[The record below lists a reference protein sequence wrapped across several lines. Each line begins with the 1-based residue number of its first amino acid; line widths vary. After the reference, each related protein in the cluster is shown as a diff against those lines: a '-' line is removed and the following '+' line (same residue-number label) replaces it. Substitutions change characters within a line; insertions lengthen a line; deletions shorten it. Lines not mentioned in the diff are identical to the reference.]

1 LCIIETESQ
10 LRGALERRI
19 LCQEETEQDRQAKA
33 PEPAEEWGPAEKVLR
48 KEPGKAKV
56 EERVQAL
63 VAVEGTG
70 SVAEFKIE
78 VI

>member
-1 LCIIETESQ
+1 M
-10 LRGALERRI
+10 
-19 LCQEETEQDRQAKA
+19 LCQEETEQDRQARA
-33 PEPAEEWGPAEKVLR
+33 PEPAEEWVLAEKVLR

-56 EERVQAL
+56 KVEERVQAV
-63 VAVEGTG
+63 VAVIEAG

>member
-1 LCIIETESQ
+1 M
-10 LRGALERRI
+10 
-19 LCQEETEQDRQAKA
+19 LCQEETEQDRQARA
-33 PEPAEEWGPAEKVLR
+33 PEPAGVWVPAEKVLR

-56 EERVQAL
+56 KVEERVQAV
-63 VAVEGTG
+63 VAEIEAG